1 MDQTS
6 IGLDTVHIVI
16 QLAVLTDDAVLHL
29 GIGIRVRIGV
39 GCRNR
44 RIRHLAFCVKVVE
57 CSGEQIIGLG
67 HPVALIGDDLA
78 VAVHIVVITID
89 LNQAGVGL
97 DTIDIVIQLAV
108 LADDAVLH
116 FGIRIGI
123 RIGVRCRNGCIGH
136 LAVCTKGVEPRGQQI
151 IGLRHP
157 VTLIGD
163 DLAVAVHIV
172 IIAVDLN
179 QASVGLDTVDIVI
192 QLAVL
197 ADDAV
202 LHFGIRIGIR
212 IGVRRRNGRIGHF
225 AVYIEVVET
234 SRQQVIGFG
243 HPVALVGD
251 YLAGAVYIV
260 VIAIDL
266 NQASVEANA
275 VDIVIQFAVFIHN
288 AILRGIGRIND
299 HAAIFIKAVECR
311 CKASII
317 GIGNP
322 MTGVLHCRV
331 VYASEIIVVSVFCQI
346 QAVANHAVD
355 GIIRISVKIE

>member
-108 LADDAVLH
+108 LADDTVLH

-123 RIGVRCRNGCIGH
+123 RIGVRCRNGRIGH
-136 LAVCTKGVEPRGQQI
+136 FTFRIKVVECSGEQI
-151 IGLRHP
+151 VGLGHP

-172 IIAVDLN
+172 VVTIDLN
-179 QASVGLDTVDIVI
+179 QTSIGLDTIDIVI

-197 ADDAV
+197 ADDTV

-212 IGVRRRNGRIGHF
+212 IGVRCRNGRIGHF

-234 SRQQVIGFG
+234 SR
-243 HPVALVGD
+243 
-251 YLAGAVYIV
+251 
-260 VIAIDL
+260 
-266 NQASVEANA
+266 
-275 VDIVIQFAVFIHN
+275 
-288 AILRGIGRIND
+288 
-299 HAAIFIKAVECR
+299 
-311 CKASII
+311 
-317 GIGNP
+317 
-322 MTGVLHCRV
+322 
-331 VYASEIIVVSVFCQI
+331 
-346 QAVANHAVD
+346 
-355 GIIRISVKIE
+355 

>member
-1 MDQTS
+1 MVGDYLAGAVYIVVIAVNLNQAS
-6 IGLDTVHIVI
+6 VEANAVDIVI
-16 QLAVLTDDAVLHL
+16 QFAILVDDAVLHL
-29 GIGIRVRIGV
+29 
-39 GCRNR
+39 
-44 RIRHLAFCVKVVE
+44 
-57 CSGEQIIGLG
+57 
-67 HPVALIGDDLA
+67 
-78 VAVHIVVITID
+78 
-89 LNQAGVGL
+89 
-97 DTIDIVIQLAV
+97 
-108 LADDAVLH
+108 
-116 FGIRIGI
+116 
-123 RIGVRCRNGCIGH
+123 
-136 LAVCTKGVEPRGQQI
+136 
-151 IGLRHP
+151 
-157 VTLIGD
+157 
-163 DLAVAVHIV
+163 
-172 IIAVDLN
+172 
-179 QASVGLDTVDIVI
+179 
-192 QLAVL
+192 
-197 ADDAV
+197 
-202 LHFGIRIGIR
+202 GIRIGIR

-243 HPVALVGD
+243 HPVALVCD
-251 YLAGAVYIV
+251 HLAGAVYIV
-260 VIAIDL
+260 IIAVNL

-311 CKASII
+311 CKAGII